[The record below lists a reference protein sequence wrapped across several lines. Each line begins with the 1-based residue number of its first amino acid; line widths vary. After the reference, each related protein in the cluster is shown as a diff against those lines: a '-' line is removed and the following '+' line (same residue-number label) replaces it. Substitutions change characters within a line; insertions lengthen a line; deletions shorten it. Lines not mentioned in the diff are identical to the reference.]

1 MVVIGIGQVVPAVL
15 LGSGHQLAFDRIVL
29 HINQIR
35 ANLLLLE
42 LRSSAIGA
50 FQDWTF
56 PMEPFIV
63 LPREEGV
70 RLALEA
76 FQVLFPVR
84 QDGIVD
90 MIRHLTHREHPD
102 MVLPG
107 RYTIVGEIDQMVTVS
122 VEQDTAIGGPL
133 VAMGP
138 CILVKF
144 PTLHTSRILAGP
156 DGSLRE
162 FRKDLRELQADNTGN
177 REMVCLRMKNA
188 TTWISADY
196 RYLPILN

>member
-1 MVVIGIGQVVPAVL
+1 
-15 LGSGHQLAFDRIVL
+15 
-29 HINQIR
+29 
-35 ANLLLLE
+35 
-42 LRSSAIGA
+42 
-50 FQDWTF
+50 
-56 PMEPFIV
+56 MEPFIV

-84 QDGIVD
+84 QDGIMD
-90 MIRHLTHREHPD
+90 MIRHLAHREHPD

-107 RYTIVGEIDQMVTVS
+107 RYAIVGEIDQMVTVS

-162 FRKDLRELQADNTGN
+162 YRKDLRELQADNTGN
-177 REMVCLRMKNA
+177 REMGCLQMKMQQPGYQPITDNCLFL
-188 TTWISADY
+188 ISKES
-196 RYLPILN
+196 